1 MAFENAIALT
11 GGIAVG
17 KSSTIAIL
25 SLYGFRCIDADKIA
39 HQTLEEQKESIANMF
54 GADIVSNGK
63 VDRKKLGMIVFHDK
77 SKLDKLE
84 ALLHP
89 LIHDKISKLSQ
100 IEEKR
105 GFPYLIDIPLFFEK
119 KNYNIA
125 KSLVVYTPK
134 DEQIKRLM
142 KRDGFGIDEATVRV
156 NSQLDIETKKSMAT
170 YVIDNSGN
178 LKQLQS
184 ECERARAEILEDFGI
199 AK

>member
-1 MAFENAIALT
+1 MAFEHAIALT
-11 GGIAVG
+11 GGIAAG

-39 HQTLEEQKESIANMF
+39 HATLDEQCKEVANMF
-54 GADIVSNGK
+54 GDDIVSNGK

-77 SKLDKLE
+77 PKLDRLE

-89 LIHDKISKLSQ
+89 LIHNKIVRLSE

-119 KNYNIA
+119 KSYNI
-125 KSLVVYTPK
+125 KRSLVVYTPK

-142 KRDGFGIDEATVRV
+142 KRDGFLLDEATVRI
-156 NSQLDIETKKSMAT
+156 NSQLDIETKKSLAT
-170 YVIDNSGN
+170 YVIDNSAN

-184 ECERARAEILEDFGI
+184 ECERARAEILEDFERQL
-199 AK
+199 

>member
-25 SLYGFRCIDADKIA
+25 SLYGFRCIDADKVAHETLNEQSTKIA
-39 HQTLEEQKESIANMF
+39 DMF
-54 GADIVSNGK
+54 GSDVVIDGK
-63 VDRKKLGMIVFHDK
+63 VDRKKLGMVVFHDK
-77 SKLDKLE
+77 QKLERLE

-89 LIHDKISKLSQ
+89 LIYDKILTLSE

-105 GFPYLIDIPLFFEK
+105 NFPYLIDIPLFFEK
-119 KNYNIA
+119 KSYNITR
-125 KSLVVYTPK
+125 SLVVYTPR

-142 KRDGFGIDEATVRV
+142 KRDGFLVDEATVRV
-156 NSQLDIETKKSMAT
+156 NSQLDIEVKKSLAS

-178 LKQLQS
+178 LKQLQV
-184 ECERARAEILEDFGI
+184 ECEIARAKILKDFERLS
-199 AK
+199 